1 MAGWNK
7 RFFWITC
14 KSVWLRINY
23 SEPKKEELSVNNTS
37 QLCSE
42 LLDFSVERFSGS
54 ICRAM
59 DSNKKI

>member
-1 MAGWNK
+1 MFLK
-7 RFFWITC
+7 RLELKKKRITC
-14 KSVWLRINY
+14 KSVWLRINF

-42 LLDFSVERFSGS
+42 LLDFSVKRFSGS

-59 DSNKKI
+59 DKII